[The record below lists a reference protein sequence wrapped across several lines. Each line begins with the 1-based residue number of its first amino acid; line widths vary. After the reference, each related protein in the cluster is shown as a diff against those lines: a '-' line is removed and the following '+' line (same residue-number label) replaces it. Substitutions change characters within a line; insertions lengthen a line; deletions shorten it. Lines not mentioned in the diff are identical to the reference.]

1 MVREIGPNHSGYL
14 GAGMWRHKGLRC
26 LSDSAKKGRPIP
38 KRVIGRLK
46 VENPLHCC
54 TEPFGSQR
62 LPTQKAVR

>member
-14 GAGMWRHKGLRC
+14 GAGVWRHKRLRHF
-26 LSDSAKKGRPIP
+26 AMAQKKAAEPRW
-38 KRVIGRLK
+38 VTGRLK